1 MAGDLDPLQSRRY
14 LTTGK
19 QTYLK
24 LRHLVD
30 SGCLLVGHGLKK
42 DFRMINIVVPPEQV
56 TAECTV
62 HSASAQCRW
71 GHCTLPKSKSLCRS
85 HDRTQQE
92 AFSQVVDTVELFSF
106 KRQRK
111 LSLRFLAAFL
121 LRIDI
126 QQQVPG
132 LSGTHA

>member
-1 MAGDLDPLQSRRY
+1 MQVAGDLDPLQSRRY

-56 TAECTV
+56 TRQHRKV
-62 HSASAQCRW
+62 MLRW
-71 GHCTLPKSKSLCRS
+71 AAGAVLPLIATCLVGQ
-85 HDRTQQE
+85 H
-92 AFSQVVDTVELFSF
+92 
-106 KRQRK
+106 
-111 LSLRFLAAFL
+111 
-121 LRIDI
+121 
-126 QQQVPG
+126 
-132 LSGTHA
+132 

>member
-1 MAGDLDPLQSRRY
+1 MASRFKQSGLSVAAKVAGDLDPLQSRRY

-56 TAECTV
+56 TAECIV

-71 GHCTLPKSKSLCRS
+71 GHCTQPKSRACADHTIVLNRKQFR
-85 HDRTQQE
+85 RWWTQWSCS
-92 AFSQVVDTVELFSF
+92 AS
-106 KRQRK
+106 R
-111 LSLRFLAAFL
+111 
-121 LRIDI
+121 
-126 QQQVPG
+126 G
-132 LSGTHA
+132 SGS